1 MTQTLKFVV
10 DPMCAW
16 CWAMAP
22 HIDATLETFDGRV
35 AFDLAV
41 AGINIRT
48 MKPLTKS
55 GLKRLDVQ
63 WCRVAAVTGQHF
75 SHRLPE
81 EMIFN
86 SQLPCLAVEA
96 MRTLTKAPPF
106 AYVRYLQRLLFVDGV
121 NINDIEVLRDAC
133 EELSANSDLLVGL
146 MGKKTGDG
154 ADAPSNPHRPEL
166 WHECVAERIGER
178 RDGEVF
184 RLFAR
189 GFVDADQLKQ
199 DIETW
204 LAH

>member
-1 MTQTLKFVV
+1 MRPALKFVV

-41 AGINIRT
+41 GGINIRT

-63 WCRVAAVTGQHF
+63 WRRVAAVTGQHF
-75 SHRLPE
+75 SRRLPE

-96 MRTLTKAPPF
+96 MRTLTSAPPF
-106 AYVRYLQRLLFVDGV
+106 AYVQYLQRLLFVDGV

-133 EELSANSDLLVGL
+133 EELRADPDLLVGL
-146 MGKKTGDG
+146 MGRE
-154 ADAPSNPHRPEL
+154 P
-166 WHECVAERIGER
+166 VMERTR
-178 RDGEVF
+178 RQILTARSYGTSALPNVLASDDGEAF